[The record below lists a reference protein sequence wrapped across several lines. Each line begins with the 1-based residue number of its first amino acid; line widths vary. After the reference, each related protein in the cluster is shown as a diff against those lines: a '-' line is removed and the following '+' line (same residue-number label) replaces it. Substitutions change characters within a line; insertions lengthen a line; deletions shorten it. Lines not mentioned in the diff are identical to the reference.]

1 MLKRGWWLCLM
12 VLAAGCAGVNPPEP
26 DPAARASLVHTPSP
40 ISNLTRTA
48 AAQPTRNDYF
58 RVQLLFP
65 ESGCLV
71 MGDNPALVRV
81 MDRWGDTV
89 GGAVVKLQLWL
100 PSQALDG
107 PACQV
112 RESEAGIYHVTGL
125 SISQPGEWM
134 LTLTINRSG
143 REDWAI
149 WELTVAEP
157 DKTRATARPNSPTP
171 STAKANPSTPL
182 APTKPTLAKAVPVK
196 AAPVK
201 AASPEP
207 PSAQLNLATSRAS
220 DKRLYKVAYLSKPE
234 PAKPNQPVT
243 WRVTLLTKDGRP
255 VSGAKL
261 SLSLSRPPEGP
272 QRGMARLVAK
282 DQGKGHYLVEG
293 LRFPGK
299 GWWQVGLDISGKKG
313 KDRVDFN
320 LVLK

>member
-1 MLKRGWWLCLM
+1 MRKRGWWLCLA
-12 VLAAGCAGVNPPEP
+12 VLAAGCVGVNPPEP

-40 ISNLTRTA
+40 ASNLTRNA

-71 MGDNPALVRV
+71 IGDNPALVRV

-112 RESEAGIYHVTGL
+112 REIEAGLYQVNGL

-157 DKTRATARPNSPTP
+157 EKSRAAARPGSVAPSATKATP
-171 STAKANPSTPL
+171 PAPP
-182 APTKPTLAKAVPVK
+182 APTKPAPAKT
-196 AAPVK
+196 APVK
-201 AASPEP
+201 ATAPEP
-207 PSAQLNLATSRAS
+207 PS
-220 DKRLYKVAYLSKPE
+220 
-234 PAKPNQPVT
+234 
-243 WRVTLLTKDGRP
+243 
-255 VSGAKL
+255 
-261 SLSLSRPPEGP
+261 
-272 QRGMARLVAK
+272 
-282 DQGKGHYLVEG
+282 
-293 LRFPGK
+293 
-299 GWWQVGLDISGKKG
+299 
-313 KDRVDFN
+313 
-320 LVLK
+320 